1 MVCRIF
7 KGRPAP
13 KQNKTIYNICNITH
27 VTHTHIYIYT
37 QLYIYTYHISYITY
51 ISCDLMIYDHVNHV
65 VNVVLFC
72 HGVFMIFLHLPKA
85 QEMMAKKLHLP
96 LAEQQGD
103 LGGSLALAV

>member
-1 MVCRIF
+1 
-7 KGRPAP
+7 
-13 KQNKTIYNICNITH
+13 
-27 VTHTHIYIYT
+27 
-37 QLYIYTYHISYITY
+37 
-51 ISCDLMIYDHVNHV
+51 MIYDHVNHV